1 MPPRLWMTEPLVV
14 EFEVHMPIAHAFG
27 MWTARCSLFFD
38 AAQATDV
45 EVISPNP
52 AGRLRSG

>member
-1 MPPRLWMTEPLVV
+1 MTEPLVV